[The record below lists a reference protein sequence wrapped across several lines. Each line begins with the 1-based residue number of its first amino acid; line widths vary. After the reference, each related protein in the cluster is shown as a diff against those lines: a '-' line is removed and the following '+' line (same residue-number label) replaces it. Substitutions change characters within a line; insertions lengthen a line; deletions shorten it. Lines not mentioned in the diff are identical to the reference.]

1 MRDSIGL
8 TESVDSVTTYDK
20 PTSSRIQNGAK
31 TGAVG
36 ASNQQLAWL
45 NEVWLGLTDDARTQI
60 LGIARVNVSTVDAE
74 N

>member
-1 MRDSIGL
+1 
-8 TESVDSVTTYDK
+8 
-20 PTSSRIQNGAK
+20 SSRIQNGAK